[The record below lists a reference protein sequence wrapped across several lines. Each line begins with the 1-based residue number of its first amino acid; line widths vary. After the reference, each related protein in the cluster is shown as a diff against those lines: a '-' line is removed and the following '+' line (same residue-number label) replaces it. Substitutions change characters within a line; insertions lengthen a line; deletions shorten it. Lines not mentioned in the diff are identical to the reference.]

1 MEFDEKIY
9 KVGHWDDTATLLDD
23 IAYYLYCKNEIQLEL
38 SAIYIQ
44 KAFYNSV
51 GSEKYYEK
59 AKILLRK
66 EKINKMRNVKC

>member
-9 KVGHWDDTATLLDD
+9 KIGKWDDYATIIDD
-23 IAYYLYCKNEIQLEL
+23 IAYYLYCKNEIQLE
-38 SAIYIQ
+38 SYVIYIQ

-66 EKINKMRNVKC
+66 EKINKIRDGKC